1 VMNASV
7 TQLLNNLYGA
17 GLPFV
22 KVEKLYEFANGK
34 PGFTKAQGE

>member
-1 VMNASV
+1 MNSQV
-7 TQLLNNLYGA
+7 TKLLDNLYTS

-22 KVEKLYEFANGK
+22 KVEKLYEFEGGK